1 MYLRGNYK
9 MKLQRELDATRLNKI
24 INTPEIFK
32 WVKLPNQDYIDVTKI
47 LQNLNNFALVM
58 DKGGSLFIQQEPGI
72 YEVHNNYLPTVR
84 GFICLGLIKNA
95 LKYMFIRTDCMKV
108 LSKIPVNNEAAK
120 GMARL
125 LHAQL
130 MFTRKNA
137 WPTSDNEAIDIEY
150 YELTYQDWLDAH
162 NKLDA
167 IESGKWFHERI
178 ELLTGDIIQHAEC
191 NTHDTYVGVA
201 VEMILAG
208 NVDKGVIHYNQ
219 WARFAGYQL
228 IEIAQR
234 HPLVINIGNAL
245 LEITMN
251 GDFNLLKKV

>member
-1 MYLRGNYK
+1 MLKRD
-9 MKLQRELDATRLNKI
+9 LDATRLNKI

-32 WVKLPNQDYIDVTKI
+32 WVKLPNQDHIDTTKI
-47 LQNLNNFALVM
+47 LQNLNNFALM
-58 DKGGSLFIQQEPGI
+58 MNEGGSLFIQQEPGI
-72 YEVHNNYLPTVR
+72 YEVHNNYLPTIR
-84 GFICLGLIKNA
+84 GSICLGLIKNA
-95 LKYMFIRTDCMKV
+95 LKYMFIHTDCMKV

-137 WPTSDNEAIDIEY
+137 WPISETEAIDIEY
-150 YELTYQDWLDAH
+150 YELTYQDWLDSH

-167 IESGKWFHERI
+167 MESGKWFHERV
-178 ELLTGDIIQHAEC
+178 ESLSANTVQHDEC
-191 NTHDTYVGVA
+191 NTHDMYVGVA

-208 NVDKGVIHYNQ
+208 NVDKGVILYNQ
-219 WARFAGYQL
+219 WARFAGYQP
-228 IEIAQR
+228 IEIVQH

-245 LEITMN
+245 LEISMN
-251 GDFNLLKKV
+251 GEFNLLNKI